1 MASLLGRRAWK
12 KCPTTAQV
20 THPLKQK
27 GWTWANFCEDFHH
40 FHDFHVSDSSI
51 IFTGAHRQPCLLQGD
66 TEKVNLQAF
75 TIKSYPTLLLWHTKC
90 YSIASTLM
98 HSKTPN
104 HMAPPNCWKQCVLRR
119 ELQSHFCV
127 QLPGSKKL
135 QSGTLEPKLLDIT
148 WLHGLTTTLPNHFV

>member
-27 GWTWANFCEDFHH
+27 GWTWANFCED

-98 HSKTPN
+98 HSK
-104 HMAPPNCWKQCVLRR
+104 HQ
-119 ELQSHFCV
+119 
-127 QLPGSKKL
+127 
-135 QSGTLEPKLLDIT
+135 IT
-148 WLHGLTTTLPNHFV
+148 WHHPTVGNSASCGGNCKAISASSCQALRNCSQERLSQSCWTSPGCMA

>member
-27 GWTWANFCEDFHH
+27 GWTWANFCED